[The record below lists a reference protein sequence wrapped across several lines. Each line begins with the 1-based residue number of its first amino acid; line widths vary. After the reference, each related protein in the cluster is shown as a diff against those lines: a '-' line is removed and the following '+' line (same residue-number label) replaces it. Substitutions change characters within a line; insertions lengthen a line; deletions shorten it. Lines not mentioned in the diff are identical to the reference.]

1 MGIFADYAPSYWGA
15 GLPVIPL
22 RQRNKMPDINSWSTF
37 GSQMP
42 SEAIQQHWLAS
53 YPNGNIGLPFG
64 PASGLCAIDIDT
76 EDEAL
81 IKALRDILP
90 PTPWV
95 RVGKKGM
102 GLIYRWSGQRN
113 FKLRGADGLMIC
125 EFLGLGNQMVM
136 PPSIH
141 PETNKPYV
149 SDTNLWE
156 VMDQIQELGDD
167 IEDKL
172 RALLGKAG
180 FEVGA
185 GGRSAP
191 VDIVP
196 AGERDIQM
204 VRHAGYLSRVVLGID
219 KSTAFGLAEAIS
231 HMHTWVSDFT
241 ARVAG
246 DSMDPN
252 KGVAKLLEFLIKDL
266 EKGRTMPEG
275 WDAGLPDEWLAHPT
289 IQLISEKNQ
298 SQRWTVTKAGEW
310 LGGNMVEKSGDAD
323 WCLARIEELIN
334 KVAQDEQFTE
344 TQFRALIPTIIRNA
358 GALELKKTDLVQAY
372 KAAKRG
378 SAGGEDMDDH
388 EAIARTVLSRLES
401 DGEVRYDHSKFWQ
414 WSGSCFRELKEDD
427 VYMAIASGVKGS
439 MIVRRHSDYASVI
452 NVLRRMCRKDLAQVE
467 ENGLN
472 FANGYVGEDLVRM
485 EHDPKY
491 GATFTL
497 PFNYVKDAGTRCNMW
512 FEYLHSVWSEEED
525 FAQRVMLL
533 QEMFAITMFKLAP
546 RYQKAFLLYGK
557 AGSGKSQVLEVLRG
571 LMPPDAVANL
581 GPQHWNE
588 KFSMTDLI
596 GVAVNICGELP
607 ESGVI
612 AGNIFKEVVEG
623 SVVRTEFKGVDGF
636 SFKPGC
642 AHWFSSNYLP
652 MSRDS
657 SRGFIR
663 RWMIL
668 DFNKVVPEE
677 KQIKDLAKIIIAAE
691 REEIAAWALDGLG
704 RVLRNNGFTQPISH
718 KRRVDQMRR
727 INNSVQAFL
736 ESSPIVGRKEDA
748 EMKARILYDQY
759 SFHMKDVGRGMP
771 VSYERFVQMLD
782 DLEVKVEERT
792 DPTGTKEYWAVGLEN
807 RDRANA

>member
-1 MGIFADYAPSYWGA
+1 MGIFAEYAPSYWGA

-22 RQRNKMPDINSWSTF
+22 RPRNKMPDINSWSTF

-76 EDEAL
+76 DDEAL

-102 GLIYRWSGQRN
+102 GLIYKWSGQRN
-113 FKLRGADGLMIC
+113 FKLRGAEGGMIC

-141 PETNKPYV
+141 PDTGKPYT

-172 RALLGKAG
+172 RALLGEAG
-180 FEVGA
+180 FAVGA

-219 KSTAFGLAEAIS
+219 KSTTFGLAEAIS

-246 DSMDPN
+246 DQMDPN

-266 EKGRTMPEG
+266 EKGRTLPEG

-289 IQLISEKNQ
+289 IQLIAEKNQ
-298 SQRWTVTKAGEW
+298 SQRWTVTKAADW
-310 LGGNMVEKSGDAD
+310 LGGNIAEKATDAD
-323 WCLARIEELIN
+323 WCLARVEDLIN
-334 KVAQDEQFTE
+334 KVSQDEQFSE
-344 TQFRALIPTIIRNA
+344 TQFRALIPSIIRMA
-358 GALELKKTDLVQAY
+358 SGLELKKTDLVQAY
-372 KAAKRG
+372 KNAKKGG
-378 SAGGEDMDDH
+378 SAGEDMDDH
-388 EAIARTVLSRLES
+388 EAIARVVLLRLEA
-401 DGEVRYDHSKFWQ
+401 DGEVRYDNGKFWQ

-452 NVLRRMCRKDLAQVE
+452 NVMRRMCRKDLVQVE

-512 FEYLHSVWSEEED
+512 FEYLHSVWGEEED
-525 FAQRVMLL
+525 FAARVMLL
-533 QEMFAITMFKLAP
+533 QEMFAVTMFKLAP

-557 AGSGKSQVLEVLRG
+557 AGTGKSQVLEVLRG
-571 LMPPDAVANL
+571 MMPPGAVANV
-581 GPQHWNE
+581 GPQHWGE
-588 KFSMTDLI
+588 KFTMTDLI
-596 GVAVNICGELP
+596 GCAVNICGELP

-612 AGNIFKEVVEG
+612 AGNMFKEIVEG
-623 SVVRTEFKGVDGF
+623 GLVRTEFKGVDGF
-636 SFKPGC
+636 SFKPLC

-657 SRGFIR
+657 SRGFTR
-663 RWMIL
+663 RWIIL
-668 DFNKVVPEE
+668 DFNNVIPEE
-677 KQIKDLAKIIIAAE
+677 KQVKELAKIIIANE
-691 REEIAAWALDGLG
+691 REEIAAWALDGLQ
-704 RVLRNNGFTQPISH
+704 RVLRNNGFTNPPSQV
-718 KRRVDQMRR
+718 KRINQMRR

-736 ESSPIVGRKEDA
+736 ESSPSVRRVEGG
-748 EMKARILYDQY
+748 EMKARDLYDQY

-782 DLEVKVEERT
+782 DLEVRVEERI
-792 DPTGTKEYWAVGLEN
+792 DPTGTKEYWGVGVERN
-807 RDRANA
+807 HA

>member
-1 MGIFADYAPSYWGA
+1 MGIFAEYAPSYWGA

-22 RQRNKMPDINSWSTF
+22 RPRNKMPDINSWSTF

-42 SEAIQQHWLAS
+42 TEAIQQHWLAS

-81 IKALRDILP
+81 VKALLDILP

-102 GLIYRWSGQRN
+102 GLIYRWTGQRN
-113 FKLRGADGLMIC
+113 FKLRGADGGMIC

-136 PPSIH
+136 PSSIH
-141 PETNKPYV
+141 PDTGKPYTAN
-149 SDTNLWE
+149 SNLWE
-156 VMDQIQELGDD
+156 VLDQIQELGDD

-219 KSTAFGLAEAIS
+219 KSTAFGLAEAIA

-241 ARVAG
+241 ARVSG
-246 DSMDPN
+246 DDMDPN

-266 EKGRTMPEG
+266 EKGRTLPEG

-289 IQLISEKNQ
+289 IQLIAQKNEA
-298 SQRWTVTKAGEW
+298 QRWTVSRASDW
-310 LGGNMVEKSGDAD
+310 LGLNVAEKATDAD
-323 WCLARIEELIN
+323 WCLARVEELIGE
-334 KVAQDEQFTE
+334 VAKDEQFTE
-344 TQFRALIPTIIRNA
+344 TQFRALIPHIMRMA
-358 GALELKKTDLVQAY
+358 SAVELKKTDLVQAY
-372 KAAKRG
+372 KAAKKNG
-378 SAGGEDMDDH
+378 GGGEDMDDH
-388 EAIARTVLSRLES
+388 EAIARTVLTRLEN

-414 WSGSCFRELKEDD
+414 WSGSCFRVLPEDD

-452 NVLRRMCRKDLAQVE
+452 NVLRRMCRKDLIQTE

-472 FANGYVGEDLVRM
+472 FANGFVGEDLVLV

-497 PFNYVKDAGTRCNMW
+497 PFNYVKDGGTRCNMW
-512 FEYLHSVWSEEED
+512 FEFLHSAWGNEPD
-525 FAQRVMLL
+525 FAARVMLL
-533 QEMFAITMFKLAP
+533 QEIFAVTMFKLAP
-546 RYQKAFLLYGK
+546 SYQKAFLLYGK
-557 AGSGKSQVLEVLRG
+557 AETGKSQVLEVLRG
-571 LMPPDAVANL
+571 LIPTDAVANL
-581 GPQHWNE
+581 GPQHWSE

-612 AGNIFKEVVEG
+612 SGNVFKEVVEG
-623 SVVRTEFKGVDGF
+623 GVVRTEFKGLDGF
-636 SFKPGC
+636 SFRPGC

-668 DFNKVVPEE
+668 DFNFVIPEDQ
-677 KQIKDLAKIIIAAE
+677 QIKDLAKIIIANE
-691 REEIAAWALDGLG
+691 REEIAAWALDGLA
-704 RVLRNNGFTQPISH
+704 RVLKNNGFTQPPSH
-718 KRRVDQMRR
+718 LKRVNQMRR

-736 ESSPIVGRKEDA
+736 ESSPTVRRGG
-748 EMKARILYDQY
+748 EMKARDLYDQY
-759 SFHMKDVGRGMP
+759 SFHMKDVGRGIP

-782 DLEVKVEERT
+782 DLEITVEERI
-792 DPTGTKEYWAVGLEN
+792 DLTGTKEYWSIGVERNGA
-807 RDRANA
+807 